1 MTAGSIAS
9 VETKTMYRPR
19 RVRRA
24 PHADFGT
31 ACIVFSHFLVVLAV
45 LACATVELVF
55 DMPFQRVVYAGM
67 AWSIL
72 VPLAVA
78 RAISSDLLS
87 RRTKVFSA
95 AGLLILVALHCVPWS
110 SRKAFLAQFYSITP
124 GMSWHEVQTIMD
136 GYRIGPGR
144 KWELLGGDLYGEDA
158 IVFRHSNLPWYDS
171 DFGLVRFDR
180 QGRVVSSEFLPD

>member
-1 MTAGSIAS
+1 MTTDSMNR
-9 VETKTMYRPR
+9 VETKAVYPPQ
-19 RVRRA
+19 RVRR
-24 PHADFGT
+24 PQHGEFGT
-31 ACIVFSHFLVVLAV
+31 ACIVLSHFLAVLAV

-67 AWSIL
+67 VLSIL

-136 GYRIGPGR
+136 GYRMGPGR

-171 DFGLVRFDR
+171 DFGIVRFDR